1 MTKEVSDMR
10 REEKV
15 FLLLGAIVLA
25 FPLPIMAQEDVNV
38 LKEEVKILQ
47 EKVNQLEKEL
57 SAYKSAPNTGSR
69 LGLQQPFDN
78 SSWDPFAEM
87 ENMQREI
94 NHLFDQSF
102 GRGGRPGQGSGF
114 LDHPLGF
121 NPDFEMQETD
131 KEYTVRVDIPGM
143 DKSDIKVEVRDNNL
157 VVSGDKKVDTS
168 ETQPNRFSREERS
181 FGSFSRVISL
191 PKDAKGNAFT
201 TDYKDGVLT
210 IRIPKEKEG
219 NLSTSKI

>member
-1 MTKEVSDMR
+1 MR
-10 REEKV
+10 RAEIV
-15 FLLLGAIVLA
+15 FLLSLGITAMV
-25 FPLPIMAQEDVNV
+25 FPLPGLAQEDVGA
-38 LKEEVKILQ
+38 LKKEVKTLQ
-47 EKVNQLEKEL
+47 EKVSQLEKEL
-57 SAYKSAPNTGSR
+57 SADRSAPHPASGV
-69 LGLQQPFDN
+69 GAQQQFDDT
-78 SSWDPFAEM
+78 SWDPFMEM

-181 FGSFSRVISL
+181 FGSFARVISL

-210 IRIPKEKEG
+210 IRIPKGKEG
-219 NLSTSKI
+219 NLSALKI